1 MFISHKI
8 QLDPT
13 VKQAIYFAQAAGT
26 SRMVWNWA
34 LLEWERQYKEGGKPS
49 GMKLKKEFNAVKY
62 TLFPWLEGIHR
73 DAHAAPFAHLQK
85 SFQRFFKKT
94 SRRPKPKVKGR
105 CKDSFG
111 VANDSFRVKDNR
123 VRLPIIGWVRLT
135 EPLRFSGKIMSATVS
150 RTADK
155 WFISIQVDA
164 GDYTKPRTSNG
175 TVGIDLGVKTLATCS
190 DGQVFDSP
198 KPLAR
203 FLSKI
208 RHIRRRLSRK
218 KKGSSRYQKLKTMIA
233 RLHARIR
240 NIRQDCL
247 HKVTTTLC
255 RENQTVVVEDLCV
268 KGMLK
273 NRKLSRAISDVGMY
287 EFRRQLEYKA
297 LIYGTRVVVADRFY
311 PSSKTC
317 SNCQAVKD
325 VLSLAER
332 TYNCASCG
340 FEIDRDLN
348 AARNLC
354 TLGLRGIY
362 ARGPKG
368 SGSCRKTSTK
378 PCRVETRTKTRRREV
393 DAN

>member
-1 MFISHKI
+1 MILAHKI

-13 VKQAIYFAQAAGT
+13 VKQAMYFAQAAGT
-26 SRMVWNWA
+26 ARMVWNWA
-34 LLEWERQYKEGGKPS
+34 LAEWNKQYEAGGKPS

-62 TLFPWLEGIHR
+62 ALFPWLEGIHR
-73 DAHAAPFAHLQK
+73 DAHMIPFLNLQK
-85 SFQRFFKKT
+85 AFRRFFKKQAK
-94 SRRPKPKVKGR
+94 RPRFKLRGR
-105 CKDSFG
+105 TRDSFA
-111 VANDSFRVKDNR
+111 VANDRLQLKNNKA
-123 VRLPIIGWVRLT
+123 RLPLVGWVRLT
-135 EPLRFSGKIMSATVS
+135 EPLRFSGKIMGAVVS

-155 WFISIQVDA
+155 WFISIQVDV
-164 GDYTKPRTSNG
+164 GDYTKLRTSNN
-175 TVGIDLGVKTLATCS
+175 TVGVDLGIKTLAVCS

-198 KPLAR
+198 KPLSR
-203 FLSKI
+203 FLSKLK
-208 RHIRRRLSRK
+208 RWQRWLSRK

-233 RLHARIR
+233 RLHATIR

-247 HKVTTTLC
+247 HKLTTTLC

-268 KGMLK
+268 KGMLR

-297 LIYGTRVVVADRFY
+297 LIYGTRVVVADRWF

-317 SNCQAVKD
+317 SNCHAVKD

-332 TYNCASCG
+332 TYQCSSCG
-340 FEIDRDLN
+340 VEIDRDLN
-348 AARNLC
+348 AAKNLC

-368 SGSCRKTSTK
+368 SGSRRKAATK
-378 PCRVETRTKTRRREV
+378 PCRVETRTKPRV
-393 DAN
+393 SAS